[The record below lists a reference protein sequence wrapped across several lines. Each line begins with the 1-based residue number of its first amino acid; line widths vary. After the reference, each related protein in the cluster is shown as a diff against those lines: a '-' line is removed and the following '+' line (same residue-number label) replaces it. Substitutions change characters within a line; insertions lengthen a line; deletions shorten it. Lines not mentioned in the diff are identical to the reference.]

1 MKSTL
6 SLVALL
12 GFSLAGPSVRAQV
25 PSIQPQGQPDGSMGP
40 AATASAK
47 DQAPI
52 PPGQVPPDASGQQ
65 LAEPN
70 LNPLPPQAAQPPI
83 GTMRHAPRVGAIALG
98 WMYSPI
104 SYLPLSAD
112 NVGGKFQ
119 TQGLRVDGKFG
130 WQVGGFTSRYASY
143 VGFMAGF
150 YYNFGGMVADSLG
163 IDYGVFAKH
172 MISPGPR
179 VRGFLSY
186 GLGATQ
192 VWVRQLG
199 GRGIGHVTRLSGG
212 VDIKM
217 TERIQF
223 ELELAYQFNILA
235 TFAGPQAEPSRSYDF
250 HALNLTAGLWF
261 GK

>member
-1 MKSTL
+1 MKSAVTL
-6 SLVALL
+6 ATLL
-12 GFSLAGPSVRAQV
+12 GSFIASKTAQAQ
-25 PSIQPQGQPDGSMGP
+25 IQPVDSGATAGQPL
-40 AATASAK
+40 SAP
-47 DQAPI
+47 QM
-52 PPGQVPPDASGQQ
+52 
-65 LAEPN
+65 
-70 LNPLPPQAAQPPI
+70 NPLPPQAASPPV
-83 GTMRHAPRVGAIALG
+83 GTMRHAPRVGAISIG

-112 NVGGKFQ
+112 NGGGRFQ
-119 TQGLRVDGKFG
+119 TQGVRVDGKFG
-130 WQVGGFTSRYASY
+130 WQVGGFTSRYSSY

-150 YYNFGGMVADSLG
+150 YYNVGRNGAADSLG
-163 IDYGVFAKH
+163 IDYGIFAKH
-172 MISPGPR
+172 MISPGQR

-192 VWVRQLG
+192 VWVKEIE

-212 VDIKM
+212 VDVKLS
-217 TERIQF
+217 EKIQF

-235 TFAGPQAEPSRSYDF
+235 SFATAQDQTARSYDF